1 MDSQTCARVKLP
13 DGTTYEQPTGIFISN
28 EFRKSHDK
36 TVIESIN
43 PYTQLPIASIARG
56 KLADV
61 NAAVAA
67 AKSAFSGWRDTSPQ
81 DRAKLLSKLANL
93 IERDVEIL
101 AKIEVCFA
109 IVYYTKA
116 AC

>member
-1 MDSQTCARVKLP
+1 MDSQTCVHVKLP

-28 EFRKSHDK
+28 ECRQSHDK

-67 AKSAFSGWRDTSPQ
+67 AKAAFGGWRDTSPQ
-81 DRAKLLSKLANL
+81 DRAKLLNRLADL

-101 AKIEVCFA
+101 AKIEACFA
-109 IVYYTKA
+109 TQYCTKD